1 MHGPNAPP
9 VLYRDLT
16 ARETEILVVLGA
28 ANDPLLSGKPWA
40 VGPFESICEY
50 DVCAEAS
57 TALYISEQGTSQ
69 PDVLKG
75 ALEAALGWA
84 GQLRYPNGHPASE
97 DGTQKDGT
105 RP

>member
-1 MHGPNAPP
+1 M
-9 VLYRDLT
+9 
-16 ARETEILVVLGA
+16 ARTHRQCCIEISPHERPRSLSFSGA

-40 VGPFESICEY
+40 VGPFESICEN